1 MKLGLAFYDEQE
13 DASQTPEEPRYR
25 VGLDEIRS
33 AGRAKGMDF
42 YDGVIYIELTGDE
55 EWRMRP
61 TSQTAMHNLLSAINI
76 YKAPVPT
83 SSASET
89 ARSAGRHV
97 LAHIC
102 ILLPHSPI
110 AALTK
115 RDVTLPNPEPL
126 LSLS

>member
-13 DASQTPEEPRYR
+13 DASQTPEEPMYR

-89 ARSAGRHV
+89 ARSARAGMS
-97 LAHIC
+97 LHIFASYC
-102 ILLPHSPI
+102 HTHLSPHLPS
-110 AALTK
+110 
-115 RDVTLPNPEPL
+115 VT
-126 LSLS
+126 